1 MSPDPT
7 PPRLNYPHETPP
19 APGTTL
25 ELAPGVHWLRMPLPF
40 PPDHINLWLLADGPK
55 DRPTGWTIVDAGLAR
70 EDAKSHWERIFA
82 TVLNGLPV
90 TRIIVTHFHPDH
102 MGHAQWL
109 CERWNAELWMTAGEW
124 YMARSVHANGS
135 PADIAARVA
144 FYRGNGVSPEGIG
157 PFAEPNNIYRRGVP
171 EIPPVFRRIAGGQE
185 IDIGGRTWFPIIGRG
200 HAPEHACLWCTE
212 LGVLIGGDIL
222 LPRISPNISVWPN
235 EPMANPLRDYLESLD
250 GFSQVPADTLILPA
264 HGLPYRG
271 IHTRIA
277 DLKTHHAERLD
288 ALAAALDPPRA
299 ATGCF
304 SLLFKREIVPGTM
317 GLAVGEALA
326 HLHFLEWEGR
336 ARRER
341 INDTWMFRRT

>member
-1 MSPDPT
+1 MTDDPT
-7 PPRLNYPHETPP
+7 PPRLSYPHETPP
-19 APGTTL
+19 GPGMTI

-55 DRPTGWTIVDAGLAR
+55 GKQTGWTIVDAGLAR
-70 EDAKSHWERIFA
+70 DDAKGHWEQIFA
-82 TVLNGLPV
+82 RVLNGMPV
-90 TRIIVTHFHPDH
+90 TRVIVTHFHPDH
-102 MGHAQWL
+102 MGLAQWL
-109 CERWNAELWMTAGEW
+109 CERWQAELWMTAGEW

-144 FYRGNGVSPEGIG
+144 FYRDNGVSADGIG

-171 EIPPVFRRIAGGQE
+171 EIPPVFRRIAGGVPVE
-185 IDIGGRTWFPIIGRG
+185 IGGHAWFPIIGRG
-200 HAPEHACLWCTE
+200 HAPEHACLWCAE

-235 EPMANPLRDYLESLD
+235 EPLANPLRDYLDSLG
-250 GFSQVPADTLILPA
+250 GFSHVPADTLVLPA

-271 IHTRIA
+271 LHSRIA
-277 DLKTHHAERLD
+277 DLRAHHADRLD

-304 SLLFKREIVPGTM
+304 GLLFKREIGPGNM

-341 INDTWMFRRT
+341 VNDTWMFRRT